1 MTTKRK
7 FSETDHKLS
16 MMITRRNLSKGTIK
30 SYDIV
35 FNEIFALFNKT
46 PSDIVDIG
54 KREQKPFHDKETG
67 LYDIIELEDRT
78 VTQYQFEY
86 HKYLKERGLAPKTMK
101 LKLDCFRA
109 LLGEYEIKKPKP
121 IKLDIKTDRI
131 RDKDIVSWEEI
142 ETAMSFCKGIRDKA
156 ILSFFVTTGL
166 RSSDVRRLKISSLI
180 QACDIYF
187 EEGEEKNLE
196 TLLSKNPDDIIPC
209 WEMMPKKTDPKSQ
222 LCVTFNTPE
231 ASNYLW
237 QYLNDRIEK
246 NIKKGEN
253 GIINPDEPLFAT
265 SKKNHLRE
273 NAVEKLFQRLNDN
286 LGGRKDKNG
295 VFGRVRTHS
304 VRKLFS
310 TTVRRNL
317 TQIVVNSDKTSEI
330 DIVSIFTGHVPPNES
345 NSKVYEAIEDDSHD
359 SYLRK
364 VYTALVPYLSIQN
377 VEVKDVKT
385 QQYKNLEE
393 QNEALKKQLEAQA
406 VSMQREMDRQK
417 EQYEKKIQ
425 QIESVNSALSTQVTD
440 IQKQID
446 TINHLNDITRIQ
458 DYIADNDLVKKY
470 SLASKIVDLYKEDM
484 EKGIASVDNSYM
496 DTLITRAYNHSI
508 YEGENEFI
516 THEEYIETDELYEKL
531 RDEIFGD
538 YNALLQGTNIQV
550 SDLQNK
556 KINEKLED
564 HLMKTWKSK
573 GKVNHKY
580 INDIIEDIILNG

>member
-7 FSETDHKLS
+7 FSETDPKLS
-16 MMITRRNLSKGTIK
+16 MMIQRRNLKKGTIK
-30 SYDIV
+30 AYDIT
-35 FNEIFALFNKT
+35 FNEIYALFNKT
-46 PSDIVDIG
+46 PSEIVTIG
-54 KREQKPFHDKETG
+54 RREQKPYNNKETG
-67 LYDIIELEDRT
+67 LPDIIELEDRT

-86 HKYLKERGLAPKTMK
+86 HKYLKEKDLAPKTMK
-101 LKLDCFRA
+101 LKLDCYRA
-109 LLGEYEIKKPKP
+109 LLGEYDIDRPKP

-131 RDKDIVSWEEI
+131 RDKDIVSWQEI

-166 RSSDVRRLKISSLI
+166 RSSDVRRLKISALI
-180 QACDIYF
+180 EACDIYF
-187 EEGEEKNLE
+187 EEGEEKTLE

-237 QYLNDRIEK
+237 QYLNDRIER
-246 NIKKGEN
+246 NIKKGED
-253 GIINPDEPLFAT
+253 GIIYPDEPLFAT
-265 SKKNHLRE
+265 STKNHLRE

-295 VFGRVRTHS
+295 KFGRVRTHS

-330 DIVSIFTGHVPPNES
+330 DIVSILTGHVPPNES
-345 NSKVYEAIEDDSHD
+345 NAKVYEAIEEDSHD

-385 QQYKNLEE
+385 QQYKDLEE
-393 QNEALKKQLEAQA
+393 QNQLLQKQLEAQA
-406 VSMQREMDRQK
+406 VSMQREMDEQK
-417 EQYEKKIQ
+417 ERYEKKIR

-458 DYIADNDLVKKY
+458 DYIADNDLVKEY
-470 SLASKIVDLYKEDM
+470 GLASRIVDLYKEDM

-496 DTLITRAYNHSI
+496 DTLITRAYNHSLF
-508 YEGENEFI
+508 EGQNEFI
-516 THEEYIETDELYEKL
+516 TEEEYIEEDELYLQLEH
-531 RDEIFGD
+531 EIFSGYD
-538 YNALLQGTNIQV
+538 SLLRGTNVKV
-550 SDLQNK
+550 SDAQSK
-556 KINEKLED
+556 KINEKLQE
-564 HLMKTWKSK
+564 HLVETWKQK
-573 GKVNHKY
+573 GKVDHKY
-580 INDIIEDIILNG
+580 ISDTINDIILNG